1 MNLKSK
7 RRISWLALFIAWTL
21 LIVCMGAVSRSYAGT
36 TWIGQ
41 NPVDLDTHAVYTM
54 DYEHHE
60 IHAGSSFTTFYAL
73 TTAATD
79 AHRTGIYIRTP
90 VDKEI
95 HMVATFACS
104 TAATATILEAPTLD
118 ANEGTHTLAI
128 LNRNRASSATSLIRN
143 NATAQAAG
151 YITTLTEAQIANI
164 NLTGGT
170 ALHTYPLVAGS
181 GPKPDGGAAR
191 GEQEWVL
198 KKDTKYV
205 FYITN
210 TAASANNHLIM
221 LDWYEHT
228 YKGFPLTAE

>member
-1 MNLKSK
+1 MKK
-7 RRISWLALFIAWTL
+7 FIW
-21 LIVCMGAVSRSYAGT
+21 LIVFISFMGLPITGHTGT
-36 TWIGQ
+36 TWTNS
-41 NPVDLDTHAVYTM
+41 NPVDLNTHAIYTM

-60 IHAGSSFTTFYAL
+60 IHAGSSFTIFYAL
-73 TTAATD
+73 TTAATNG
-79 AHRTGIYIRTP
+79 HRTGIYIKTP
-90 VDKEI
+90 VTQEV
-95 HMVATFACS
+95 HMVATFSCS
-104 TAATATILEAPTLD
+104 TAATATILEAPATFD
-118 ANEGTHTLAI
+118 DNEGTHTTAI
-128 LNRNRASSATSLIRN
+128 LNRNRASTATSAIRN

-151 YITTLTEAQIANI
+151 YITTLTEAQIAAI

-170 ALHTYPLVAGS
+170 TLHTYPLVAGA

-198 KKDTKYV
+198 KKNTEYV

-228 YKGFPLTAE
+228 YKGYPLNAE

>member
-1 MNLKSK
+1 MKK
-7 RRISWLALFIAWTL
+7 FIWVILFTL
-21 LIVCMGAVSRSYAGT
+21 LLVGHGFSAT
-36 TWIGQ
+36 TWTNS
-41 NPVDLDTHAVYTM
+41 NPVDLDTHAVYTLT
-54 DYEHHE
+54 YAHHE

-79 AHRTGIYIRTP
+79 AHRTGIYIKTP

-95 HMVATFACS
+95 HLVATFSCS
-104 TAATATILEAPTLD
+104 TAANATILEAPTLD

-128 LNRNRASSATSLIRN
+128 LNRNRSNTATSLIRN

-151 YITTLTEAQIANI
+151 YVTTLTEAQIASI

-170 ALHTYPLVAGS
+170 ALCAYPLVAGA
-181 GPKPDGGAAR
+181 GPKPAGGTTR
-191 GEQEWVL
+191 DTQEWIL

-205 FYITN
+205 FLITN
-210 TAASANNHLIM
+210 TAASANAHLIM

-228 YKGFPLTAE
+228 YKGLPLDQ